1 MNDKGNKTEL
11 VNQFLANYAD
21 RAKQLCEKG
30 SVLTA
35 NYMACLTGM
44 WTHALHRPMES
55 PFNSKEEGD
64 LYSYFFTGYYASVDA
79 RGINE
84 EERKERLEADK
95 KRQKDDM
102 KKYQQQLV
110 KEKMNKNANVAKES
124 FWKKKLF

>member
-1 MNDKGNKTEL
+1 MNNKGNKTEL
-11 VNQFLANYAD
+11 VNQFLTNYAD
-21 RAKQLCEKG
+21 RTKQLFEKG
-30 SVLTA
+30 SMLTA

-84 EERKERLEADK
+84 KERKERLELDK
-95 KRQKDDM
+95 KRQKDDP
-102 KKYQQQLV
+102 KKYKQQLI
-110 KEKMNKNANVAKES
+110 KEKMNKNAGGYIES